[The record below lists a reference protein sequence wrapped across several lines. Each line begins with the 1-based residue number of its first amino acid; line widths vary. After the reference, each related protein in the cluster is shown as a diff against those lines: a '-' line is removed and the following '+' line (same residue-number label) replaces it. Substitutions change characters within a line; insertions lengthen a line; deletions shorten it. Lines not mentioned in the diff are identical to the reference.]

1 MGFNYKKNINNK
13 FEMPR
18 NKSPFGMFTTNA
30 ADLVKPNLPEG
41 KLVEFEPQQ
50 MQIGGGAMGLM
61 GGLGKGLLKLGIGIF
76 EGSMGKTRPPHELKK
91 EFDVEKIKNLK
102 I

>member
-1 MGFNYKKNINNK
+1 MGFNYKNNINNK

-41 KLVEFEPQQ
+41 ELLDFEPQVTH
-50 MQIGGGAMGLM
+50 IGGGAMGLM
-61 GGLGKGLLKLGIGIF
+61 GGLGKGLLKVGIGIF
-76 EGSMGKTRPPHELKK
+76 KGSMGKNRPPHELKK
-91 EFDVEKIKNLK
+91 EFDVEKIKNYK